1 MRLQFAGY
9 LLICL
14 EATKCVLRSVFTLM
28 ETICLKMWEKPLPKN
43 AKDPLPVDVRH
54 SKTPLL
60 KLPIQLKLPRNMQ
73 MKKCSRLRN
82 LDI

>member
-1 MRLQFAGY
+1 MCIAK
-9 LLICL
+9 CL
-14 EATKCVLRSVFTLM
+14 YTYGDNMPENVGK
-28 ETICLKMWEKPLPKN
+28 KPLPKN
-43 AKDPLPVDVRH
+43 AKHPLPVDVRH

-82 LDI
+82 LNI